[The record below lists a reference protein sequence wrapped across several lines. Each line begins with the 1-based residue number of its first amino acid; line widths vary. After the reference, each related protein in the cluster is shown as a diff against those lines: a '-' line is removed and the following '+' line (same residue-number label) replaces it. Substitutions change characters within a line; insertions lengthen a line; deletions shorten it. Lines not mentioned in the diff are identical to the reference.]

1 MQISSH
7 NVLLAA
13 QQSAAI
19 PKASSIS
26 GGASFAAALK
36 ELPSQAEQP
45 RDAQTSA
52 PARPTRPG
60 AMLDIKV

>member
-1 MQISSH
+1 MQISGH

-13 QQSAAI
+13 QQSAAA
-19 PKASSIS
+19 PKPSSVS
-26 GGASFAAALK
+26 GSASFAAALK
-36 ELPSQAEQP
+36 ELPAAEQP
-45 RDAQTSA
+45 REAQTSA

>member
-13 QQSAAI
+13 QQSAAA
-19 PKASSIS
+19 PKASS
-26 GGASFAAALK
+26 ASFAAALK
-36 ELPSQAEQP
+36 ELPASEP
-45 RDAQTSA
+45 TREAQTSA
-52 PARPTRPG
+52 PARPMRPG

>member
-36 ELPSQAEQP
+36 ERFEK
-45 RDAQTSA
+45 A
-52 PARPTRPG
+52 PALADNARVLVIDAAG
-60 AMLDIKV
+60 